1 MPIGSIGPPRARC
14 LDRLR
19 RLLAAAT
26 LATLASSAAP
36 QLALA
41 QPSDAAMEEA
51 QRVFQDAAD
60 RFGEENYALA
70 MQGFQRSY
78 DLLEGFERQHLVLF
92 NIARCHEELGQLR
105 QAIDTFRRYLDA
117 GGSSGENADETRR
130 RIHELEERLRMSQAR
145 EPSGPD
151 STWLAVA
158 ISLEIVGGLAGIASL
173 ATGLVAHDLYTGL
186 DARCQPGCPPGSE
199 SDISTGESL
208 AWASTILL
216 PVSILGD
223 GDFSMSAGALWT
235 AKNLA
240 VPLLMVINNNHT
252 WGNDE
257 KHQIDIAQIRGRP
270 VENAW
275 IGQRMEHPTI
285 DHAAVARSFGAEAI
299 GPVRSE
305 EALRDALAQA
315 VPRVLDGGLVV
326 IDVWTEL

>member
-1 MPIGSIGPPRARC
+1 M
-14 LDRLR
+14 R

-216 PVSILGD
+216 PVSILSIGAGTPMLFLQPD
-223 GDFSMSAGALWT
+223 QDAGESASVRI
-235 AKNLA
+235 
-240 VPLLMVINNNHT
+240 VPTL
-252 WGNDE
+252 
-257 KHQIDIAQIRGRP
+257 
-270 VENAW
+270 
-275 IGQRMEHPTI
+275 
-285 DHAAVARSFGAEAI
+285 
-299 GPVRSE
+299 
-305 EALRDALAQA
+305 
-315 VPRVLDGGLVV
+315 GGLQ
-326 IDVWTEL
+326 LSGRF